1 MKGDIRLGDKDI
13 LRGVEVDVRDES
25 RESGNWQ
32 GIFTIDDPSELIM
45 GEEYL
50 LKLADGRTGRILIS
64 GMSSS
69 SRSGTI
75 GTTIVK
81 FTGTGPLN

>member
-25 RESGNWQ
+25 RELENWQ
-32 GIFTIDDPSELIM
+32 GIFTVDDPSELIM

-50 LKLADGRTGRILIS
+50 LKLADGRTGHILIS

-69 SRSGTI
+69 SRSGT
-75 GTTIVK
+75 TTVVK
-81 FTGTGPLN
+81 FTGTGPLK

>member
-25 RESGNWQ
+25 RELENWQ
-32 GIFTIDDPSELIM
+32 GIFTVDDPSELIM

-69 SRSGTI
+69 SRSGT
-75 GTTIVK
+75 TTVVK
-81 FTGTGPLN
+81 FTGTGSLK